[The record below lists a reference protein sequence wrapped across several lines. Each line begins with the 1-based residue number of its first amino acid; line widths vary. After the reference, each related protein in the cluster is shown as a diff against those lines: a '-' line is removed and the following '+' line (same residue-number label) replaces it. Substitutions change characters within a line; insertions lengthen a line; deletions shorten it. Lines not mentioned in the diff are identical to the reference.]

1 MSQNFYEVLEVPRS
15 ASQGEI
21 LDAYFSRLRGAHPE
35 VKVSS
40 DHHVVRDRYEAFM
53 VLSDS
58 AQREKYDH
66 ALAGAERC
74 PWCGNP
80 LAAYGLEQH
89 VADHVV
95 KGANDGCT
103 VCGRLPARHFRFRA
117 NTGLGVWRRLDRFD
131 GNLCKTCSTGVYRA
145 MQARNLS
152 RGPWSI
158 ISIFTTPIDMVRN
171 WVSHRKASSISGP
184 RPHDQEYDR
193 GTGLGNP
200 VLSTG
205 RVWASLFAVS
215 MLVLVVALVLLR
227 DAPPVAVPDAEVSQT
242 TTTLDPNSGWA
253 LGTCAEFDLFGRV
266 FPIECGEHFAEVVA
280 LVATAAECPE
290 NSDFSVSLTE
300 GVACFEE
307 T

>member
-1 MSQNFYEVLEVPRS
+1 MSQSFYDVLEVPAS

-35 VKVSS
+35 VKVRS

-58 AQREKYDH
+58 AQREKYDR
-66 ALAGAERC
+66 ALAGAELC

-80 LAAYGLEQH
+80 LAAYGIEQH

-95 KGANDGCT
+95 KGANDGCI
-103 VCGRLPARHFRFRA
+103 VCGRLPARHFHFRA
-117 NTGLGVWRRLDRFD
+117 NTGLGVWWKVDDVD

-145 MQARNLS
+145 MQTRNLS

-171 WVSHRKASSISGP
+171 WVSHRKASSMAGA

-200 VLSTG
+200 VFRASG
-205 RVWASLFAVS
+205 VWASLFAVS
-215 MLVLVVALVLLR
+215 MLVVVVALVVLR
-227 DAPPVAVPDAEVSQT
+227 DGPSVAVPDAEVSQT
-242 TTTLDPNSGWA
+242 TTTIDSNDGWFVGA
-253 LGTCAEFDLFGRV
+253 CAVFDTLGRV
-266 FPIECGEHFAEVVA
+266 FPTECGEHFADVVA
-280 LVATAAECPE
+280 LVPTAAECPE
-290 NSDFSVSLTE
+290 NTDFSVSLTE